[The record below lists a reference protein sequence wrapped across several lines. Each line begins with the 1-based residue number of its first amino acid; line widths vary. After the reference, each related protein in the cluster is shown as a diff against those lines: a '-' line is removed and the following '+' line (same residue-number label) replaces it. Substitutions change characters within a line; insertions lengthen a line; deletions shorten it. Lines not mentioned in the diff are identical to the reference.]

1 MTIVNDQDAID
12 KLNKT
17 VDEELAIAL
26 NTLGDKQLNQINEL
40 IQMKNSGKLKFK
52 YFSNINSR
60 GMQNSDD
67 ACDCS
72 TIFLNKDYIDTGVVS
87 TLIHEFEHL
96 KHELLLGEEFF
107 NDNPEIDKLTSIFGD
122 FYFGGSNNQIKNPRF
137 NEALYVGSA
146 FLFYTEFRAF
156 KEQVDAI
163 NAGVK
168 DTVRPERSVA
178 DIIETIANDYFINR
192 GIQVNSEY
200 AIYLAELSYSLTPKE
215 FLLSIYGNKRLKNYF
230 EALQE
235 VRS

>member
-40 IQMKNSGKLKFK
+40 IQMRKSGALKFK

-107 NDNPEIDKLTSIFGD
+107 KDNPEIDKLTGIFGD
-122 FYFGGSNNQIKNPRF
+122 FYFGGNNNQKTNQNF
-137 NEALYVGSA
+137 YEALYVGSA

-192 GIQVNSEY
+192 GILVNSEY

-230 EALQE
+230 KALQE

>member
-52 YFSNINSR
+52 HFSNINSR

-163 NAGVK
+163 NAGIK

-178 DIIETIANDYFINR
+178 DIIETIANDYFVKR

-235 VRS
+235 VHS